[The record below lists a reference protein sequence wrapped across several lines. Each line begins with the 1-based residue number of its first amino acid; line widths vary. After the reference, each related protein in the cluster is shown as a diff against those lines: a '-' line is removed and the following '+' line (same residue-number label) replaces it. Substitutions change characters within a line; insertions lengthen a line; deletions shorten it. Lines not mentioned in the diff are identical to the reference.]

1 MPIRILVT
9 GVLLAGAWW
18 LWSGHTDVLLLGFG
32 GVSVLTVLAISQRM
46 DRIAEA
52 PRLYTLGLRPLGYV
66 PWLFWEIVKAN
77 LAVARLIL
85 DPALPI
91 APRVVRVQ
99 ANQKTAL
106 GQTIFANSITL
117 TPGTLSLEVA
127 GGSILVHALTAESAE
142 GVLDG
147 SMNRRVARLEGG
159 D

>member
-1 MPIRILVT
+1 M
-9 GVLLAGAWW
+9 
-18 LWSGHTDVLLLGFG
+18 LLLGFG